1 VEEVV
6 VQHIGWFFR
15 DQACDRL
22 KGTGKKVFRPV
33 GTPKEKKSKAIKLH
47 AYKKL
52 QVWQRAQKLRSL

>member
-1 VEEVV
+1 

-33 GTPKEKKSKAIKLH
+33 GTPKEKKRQG
-47 AYKKL
+47 YKTTCL
-52 QVWQRAQKLRSL
+52 